1 MRYKIENVRKYI
13 KKHDIIEQ
21 ETLDE
26 IVSQMIETENL
37 LKRVVSYDYNADLEK
52 EFIEKFGGKI
62 KLIIKFKKNHQLKI
76 KHDYS
81 DIKEDQIEEA
91 KIEFDKMRDKEFEY
105 RKADLKK
112 AFEIM
117 TENIWEWWD

>member
-1 MRYKIENVRKYI
+1 LRYKIENVRKYI

-52 EFIEKFGGKI
+52 EFIEKFGGK
-62 KLIIKFKKNHQLKI
+62 
-76 KHDYS
+76 
-81 DIKEDQIEEA
+81 
-91 KIEFDKMRDKEFEY
+91 
-105 RKADLKK
+105 
-112 AFEIM
+112 
-117 TENIWEWWD
+117 

>member
-1 MRYKIENVRKYI
+1 LRYKIENVRKYI

-37 LKRVVSYDYNADLEK
+37 LKRVVSYDYNADFEK

-62 KLIIKFKKNHQLKI
+62 K
-76 KHDYS
+76 
-81 DIKEDQIEEA
+81 
-91 KIEFDKMRDKEFEY
+91 
-105 RKADLKK
+105 
-112 AFEIM
+112 
-117 TENIWEWWD
+117 

>member
-1 MRYKIENVRKYI
+1 LRYKIENVRKYI

>member
-52 EFIEKFGGKI
+52 EFIEKFGGK
-62 KLIIKFKKNHQLKI
+62 
-76 KHDYS
+76 
-81 DIKEDQIEEA
+81 
-91 KIEFDKMRDKEFEY
+91 
-105 RKADLKK
+105 
-112 AFEIM
+112 
-117 TENIWEWWD
+117 